1 MRPKIEK
8 MKVDFLIIGQGLA
21 GSALALELLRR
32 DQSVLV
38 VDRRDKGSS
47 SRVAAGLI
55 TPLTG
60 KGMNPAWRQDE
71 YLKKAVTF
79 YHTLEKES
87 GRKIYHKTPVIR
99 LFGTEKERKKW
110 EAKGCEHDQWAYDA
124 GRIKGPFV
132 SDHGGLDMP
141 DGAWLDTVVFLQV
154 IQDRLVDAGAWREG
168 DFSEDDVVFEND
180 GLRWQDVIA
189 GKIILCQGAYGLSG
203 VSGGKKDDAWFRYLP
218 HRSAKG
224 EILSLWVDGL
234 DDTKRYHG
242 NGWLAPRV
250 GGMWKAGANY
260 DWENL
265 NSIPTEKG
273 KEEVLTKL
281 RTWLKEDD
289 VPMEVIEHEAGV
301 RPIIRNSRP
310 VVGFHPEMP
319 DVGFFNGL
327 GSKGSLMAPAVAE
340 HFAQHLCGE
349 CDLDAELSLEGFQF
363 RPPNTQASMQ
373 LGSHMTH
380 EVVKGSLITK
390 AHDLLKNVIQS
401 GDVVVDATLG
411 NGHDTLFL
419 AQCVGVTGKVIGF
432 DIQQEALVATRERL
446 SEAAVKLDVA
456 ELHLKSHAELSA
468 LVPQDVSAVM
478 FNLGYL
484 PGGDKTKIT
493 HWKSTEVA
501 LRSALSCLK
510 KHGLLTVMCYPGHPG
525 GDKEARMVKCLFEA
539 FQKKSFSVKCF
550 QREGA
555 RDTTPFLL
563 VAERL

>member
-1 MRPKIEK
+1 

-21 GSALALELLRR
+21 GSTLALELLRR

-38 VDRRDKGSS
+38 IDRRDQGSS

-60 KGMNPAWRQDE
+60 KGMNPAWRQEE
-71 YLKKAVTF
+71 YLKKAVDF

-87 GRKIYHKTPVIR
+87 DRKFYHKTPVIR
-99 LFGTEKERKKW
+99 LFGNEKEREKW
-110 EAKGCEHDQWAYDA
+110 EAKGCDHDQWAYNA
-124 GRIKGPFV
+124 GRIEGPFV
-132 SDHGGLDMP
+132 SDHGGLEMP

-154 IQDRLVDAGAWREG
+154 IQDRLMDAGAWREG
-168 DFSEDDVVFEND
+168 DFSEEDVVFEND
-180 GLRWQDVIA
+180 RVSWQDISA

-203 VSGGKKDDAWFRYLP
+203 VERDKTWFSYLP

-224 EILSLWVDGL
+224 EILSLWVGGL
-234 DDTKRYHG
+234 DETKRYHG
-242 NGWLAPRV
+242 NGWLAPRA

-281 RTWLKEDD
+281 RTWLKEED

-301 RPIIRNSRP
+301 RPIIRNSCP

-319 DVGFFNGL
+319 QVGFFNGL

-349 CDLDAELSLEGFQF
+349 CDLDTELSLEGFQF
-363 RPPNTQASMQ
+363 RTPKAKLPMP
-373 LGSHMTH
+373 LGSQMTY
-380 EVVKGSLITK
+380 EIVKGSLIAK
-390 AHDLLKNVIQS
+390 AHDLLRNVIQS

-419 AQCVGVTGKVIGF
+419 AQCVGEAGKVIGF
-432 DIQQEALVATRERL
+432 DIQEGALVATRERL
-446 SEAAVKLDVA
+446 SGAAVKLDVA
-456 ELHLKSHAELSA
+456 ELYLKSHAELSA
-468 LVPQDVSAVM
+468 HVPPDVSAVM

-493 HWKSTEVA
+493 HWESTEVA
-501 LRSALSCLK
+501 LRSALSCLR

-525 GDKEARMVKCLFEA
+525 GDEEARIVKCLFEE
-539 FQKKSFSVKCF
+539 FQKQSCSVKCF

-555 RDTTPFLL
+555 RDSTPFLL
-563 VAERL
+563 VAEKL